1 MYVDAAYC
9 YRPSS
14 VVCLSVCQSVTIMSL
29 EKTAEPIK
37 TSFGMWTRVGPGNH
51 VWLDVDGGP
60 DLPHEAAIL
69 RGMRPI
75 VKYRDSLP

>member
-1 MYVDAAYC
+1 
-9 YRPSS
+9 
-14 VVCLSVCQSVTIMSL
+14 MSL